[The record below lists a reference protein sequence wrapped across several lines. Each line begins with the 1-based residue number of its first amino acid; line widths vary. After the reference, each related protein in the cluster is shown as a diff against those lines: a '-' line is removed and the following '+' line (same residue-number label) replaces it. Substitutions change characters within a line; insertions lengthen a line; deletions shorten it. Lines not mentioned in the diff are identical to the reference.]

1 MKYLLEM
8 LVIHWVFSHN
18 FNPFNNQLSARWEII
33 TKIRHLM
40 RPLRARWPVRSRSPT
55 RGTDTAGS
63 IDFYGT
69 RFSFIMIEIMV
80 QLDDRWSNEV
90 QWGLEMPFINT
101 VSKLTEVRINIAFP
115 RLLFPWTEVGSWLNL
130 VVGTSVFRIRNTN
143 VENGYDR
150 PFSGRNYVNQ
160 GT

>member
-63 IDFYGT
+63 IDFNGT

-90 QWGLEMPFINT
+90 RLEMPFINT

-115 RLLFPWTEVGSWLNL
+115 RGKGSEGLKRRSQISFLSTNKSGPVTRQHPFPVPGNKHNRAL
-130 VVGTSVFRIRNTN
+130 
-143 VENGYDR
+143 
-150 PFSGRNYVNQ
+150 
-160 GT
+160 